1 MENLKLLREH
11 AKMLGNQIAELRQQE
26 KAVLT
31 LAKKKSLQ
39 AHIDELS
46 QARKELLKYIRTS
59 NPHDY
64 EFPYLLLK
72 KTWEPEPEPEPESDP
87 EPIPEP
93 EPEPESDPEP
103 DPEPETIPEPEQQ
116 LKQKPAQ
123 PISLSYSLNVSPA
136 TAQASA
142 NPILSFWQMFAG
154 FFRFIFQTLKKYF
167 YD

>member
-11 AKMLGNQIAELRQQE
+11 AKTLGNQIAELRQQE

-72 KTWEPEPEPEPESDP
+72 KTWEPEPEPEPE
-87 EPIPEP
+87 
-93 EPEPESDPEP
+93 PESDPEP
-103 DPEPETIPEPEQQ
+103 DPEPETIPEPEPEQQ

-167 YD
+167 YG